1 MGNGL
6 RWALLGTIVL
16 ASLPLATTDAASV
29 SDKTVTKVSSN
40 NTALSGDVRT
50 QLTEAAPDWAQRD
63 LRSLAAAGYLVPTQL
78 ADISSG
84 TINRQ
89 EGAILTA
96 RAYHFLQEAH

>member
-63 LRSLAAAGYLVPTQL
+63 LRSLAAAGYLVPTQ
-78 ADISSG
+78 
-84 TINRQ
+84 
-89 EGAILTA
+89 
-96 RAYHFLQEAH
+96 